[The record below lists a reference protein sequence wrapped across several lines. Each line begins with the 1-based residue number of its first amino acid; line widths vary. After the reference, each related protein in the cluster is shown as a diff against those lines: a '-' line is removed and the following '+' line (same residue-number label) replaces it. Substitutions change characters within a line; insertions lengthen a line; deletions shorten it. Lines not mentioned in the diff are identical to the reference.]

1 MSDSSRMKQN
11 KILLFLKSLVG
22 LVVSIFMEIVNTAIK
37 GIKKF
42 LNFVVVDHKYVYLG
56 GSALFIFTALMS
68 TRYFKPRGI
77 ALMISNYLLTPHIGV
92 SSPPLSNAETLYSY
106 LFSLPTMVLNVL
118 FVIGAGFLV
127 LSIIALIT
135 KLFKWNDYSNT
146 WAKNPNVI
154 RFSRYYS
161 YYIGVLFT
169 IVFIDAVIL
178 NLLAQIT
185 ISTSYTK
192 NPDDFLQSMIYM
204 TFKGQKI
211 LLTGLDTTIRLALVG
226 TAVGFVA
233 ACLLVF
239 MRIQKIDKRDNDF
252 VKFLKQIGL
261 YFSKTYIT
269 VIRGT
274 PMMVQALIIYYSG
287 FGIAKD
293 LMPNAPISEI
303 NMVWG
308 FFTAG
313 LITVS
318 LNTTAYLAEVLRG
331 SVEAL
336 DKGQNEAA
344 RSLGMTNWQAMMKVI
359 FPQAVKNSVP
369 AIGNEFIINIKDS
382 SVLNVISVMDLM
394 YATKTVVGMYF
405 KELPVY
411 LVTAMIY
418 LVLTYFLTKL
428 LNIVAKKLNMPANRG
443 IPSSN

>member
-11 KILLFLKSLVG
+11 KILLFIKSFFRLIIG
-22 LVVSIFMEIVNTAIK
+22 IFLEIANIAINGVK
-37 GIKKF
+37 RF
-42 LNFVVVDHKYVYLG
+42 LNFIRVDHKYVYLG
-56 GSALFIFTALMS
+56 GSSLFLLTLWLGS
-68 TRYFKPRGI
+68 RYFSPRK
-77 ALMISNYLLTPHIGV
+77 ADV
-92 SSPPLSNAETLYSY
+92 LYSY
-106 LFSLPTMVLNVL
+106 LFALPSSVINAI
-118 FVIGAGFLV
+118 FGIGAGFLL
-127 LSIIALIT
+127 LSLLALIT
-135 KLFKWNDYSNT
+135 KLLRWKDYSNT
-146 WAKNPNVI
+146 WTKNAIIV

-161 YYIGVLFT
+161 YYIGILFVV
-169 IVFIDAVIL
+169 VFVDAVIL
-178 NLLAQIT
+178 QLLSQIA
-185 ISTSYTK
+185 ISTAYDK
-192 NPDDFLQSMIYM
+192 NPDDFFQTMIYM
-204 TFKGQKI
+204 TYKGQKI
-211 LLTGLDTTIRLALVG
+211 LWAGIETTVKLALLG
-226 TAVGFVA
+226 TGIGFVL

-269 VIRGT
+269 IIRGT
-274 PMMVQALIIYYSG
+274 PMMVQALIIFYSG
-287 FGIAKD
+287 FAIARD
-293 LMPNAPISEI
+293 MMPNAPISEV
-303 NMVWG
+303 NMVWS

-318 LNTTAYLAEVLRG
+318 LNTTAYLSEVLRG
-331 SVEAL
+331 SIEAL

-359 FPQAVKNSVP
+359 FPQAVKNSIP

-394 YATKTVVGMYF
+394 YATRTVVGMYF

-418 LVLTYFLTKL
+418 LILTYCSTKL
-428 LNIVAKKLNMPANRG
+428 LNIIATLLDMPTSRG